1 MGGWV
6 GQGVGGG
13 HQGWDRT
20 AHICLPLGGNK
31 VGVDSFC
38 VYSSNTHQQLFVQL
52 LFDYSATI
60 P

>member
-31 VGVDSFC
+31 VGVDWFR
-38 VYSSNTHQQLFVQL
+38 VYLSNTHQ
-52 LFDYSATI
+52 
-60 P
+60 